1 MTTATNGTPLIFRK
15 DLGTTLE
22 EQTWNIPDT
31 TADGLAAVVPSEEQK
46 YLFDN
51 QGWLIIPGVLNED
64 DTAAMRECC

>member
-31 TADGLAAVVPSEEQK
+31 TADGLAKLRPRSRRTV
-46 YLFDN
+46 
-51 QGWLIIPGVLNED
+51 W
-64 DTAAMRECC
+64 